1 MNRKKEEHENSKNEK
16 RILVVAGHPAV
27 RQQLTQLISQESNF
41 RVCAEAENAAQAL
54 SAIETQQVDL
64 AIVDTFVKDAT
75 LVELVEKIKLR
86 RPNLPVMTIP
96 ILEFL
101 DQRNCE

>member
-1 MNRKKEEHENSKNEK
+1 MNRKKGEHENSKNEK

-41 RVCAEAENAAQAL
+41 QVCAEAENADEAL
-54 SAIETQQVDL
+54 DAIETQQVDL
-64 AIVDTFVKDAT
+64 AIVHTFVEDAN

-86 RPNLPVMTIP
+86 RPNLPVMIP

-101 DQRNCE
+101 NQRSCE